1 MLSPPE
7 ISNEIY
13 TQVQAPQNQS
23 QSQGQTR
30 SVSEVVQTPVA
41 LFDESFVLN
50 PFNEE
55 NEREK
60 QYQIGML

>member
-1 MLSPPE
+1 
-7 ISNEIY
+7 
-13 TQVQAPQNQS
+13 
-23 QSQGQTR
+23 
-30 SVSEVVQTPVA
+30 

-60 QYQIGML
+60 QYQIGMLWTNGLLDASETRLWGEW